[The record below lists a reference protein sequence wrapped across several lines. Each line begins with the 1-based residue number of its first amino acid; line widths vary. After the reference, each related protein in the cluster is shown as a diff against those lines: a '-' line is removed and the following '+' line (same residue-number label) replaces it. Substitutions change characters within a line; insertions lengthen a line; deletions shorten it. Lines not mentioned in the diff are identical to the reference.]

1 MKKRLLSL
9 LTVLAMLATW
19 LPVGGI
25 SVAGEP
31 VVEKLE
37 LTTDMVSASG
47 TSYGDMTYVV
57 DGSAETYWRG
67 KGQASTL
74 SLDLKGVYM
83 VDHFVLKVPA
93 RWPSRTQI
101 CTVSGRL
108 DGEEYSPL
116 LEGEQA
122 LLFEQGR
129 STVTLTLPEKRSVR
143 YLQLTFSNNTGDAN
157 GPQIGEW
164 EVYGYADPDAAP
176 VIGKLDLTHAN
187 TIASSDSYG
196 GGSVAAFDG
205 NQGTYWN
212 SISHGAGA
220 TFSELLMLDMR
231 RIHVVDHFVFK
242 VPGHWDARTQTVT
255 ITGSLNGVEYD
266 IPIAENVQLGFDP
279 GSGNT
284 VELMLD
290 SQVSV
295 QYLRLEVTAST
306 NSEGRG
312 QIGEWEVYGYADPAA
327 ALPDRTTV
335 VCVGDSI
342 TYGDKCS
349 NRIENAY
356 PAQLWQ
362 MLGDEYEVFN
372 RGRNGCTMGEHDR
385 RYIYLEEQIQDTSH
399 RKTLA
404 VTQSDIEIADTVII
418 MLGDNDAGL
427 YWQVGS
433 EDAKENYLSCYT
445 EMIEQFQKWN
455 PDLHFVLA
463 TPPTGC
469 SANGAGGL
477 NVKIQDISAVLREY
491 YEDNYAGNEQF
502 TLADINTLT
511 ADWDGNHNDWYADNV
526 HFNDEGYKQLASLF
540 YDVLFSRVDRTEL
553 EALIASVTESAG
565 DSGKYTAGSVAA
577 LTRAVEHAQGVVDD
591 ADATQETVDA
601 EVTALKAAIDALVD
615 ISGLK
620 TLMDG
625 QKSEEQ
631 LSGYTQ
637 ASVEAY
643 NKLFTDAK
651 AVYDNPNATKEDV
664 AAQVTALQNAE
675 SVLEEETPEP
685 GPDENIVAL
694 PGGDA
699 EQVSAEG
706 HMLQVAVTYEEP
718 VDLSDYANREVSL
731 QFQIKLDKTENF
743 AETLEEFVEG
753 ENWLSYIRNGR
764 VRVNG
769 SEIGT
774 LQATVGLLA
783 GMTEGEYVTVTV
795 QIPQTIVQQGTLT
808 GYEMYMYNDLHRFGE
823 DMDPNAE
830 TGDGTYT
837 EANEGSK
844 GVTMTVKDV
853 KLVIGDELPAP
864 DPNAKMEWSTI
875 VGDYNTLQ
883 GGTQVYIDWKSA
895 DGYPLDTEAGGGADL
910 SGTAAN
916 GANKNYN
923 LQIKFTF
930 KDVNLPDEVTMD
942 QMVKMLFVRLRSS
955 RIDGAEMAAKG
966 LEFTLKA
973 EGDGE
978 RLVLEPDEDGVYF
991 INVPLSMMVKEN
1003 IDWTDVKQLIMR
1015 VEMADAYAGNADM
1028 TNPYFTL
1035 SVLEAKIVDTDPEN
1049 PDVPVEPTVDKTELE
1064 ALIATAKTEAAKT
1077 ETYTEDSIAALE
1089 DAIEAAQAVVDNE
1102 EATQEDVN
1110 AQLTALQAAID
1121 DLEEI
1126 TVTPEPMLGD
1136 VNGDGKITAMDA
1148 LLALQGATGKINLTD
1163 EQKAAANVNG
1173 DEEVTAEDALV
1184 LLQYATQKISELP
1197 YVEPVEE
1204 PAE

>member
-9 LTVLAMLATW
+9 LTVLTMLVTL
-19 LPVGGI
+19 LPIGG
-25 SVAGEP
+25 VFAAGEP
-31 VVEKLE
+31 PAEKIP
-37 LTTDMVSASG
+37 LTADMVSSSG
-47 TSYGDMTYVV
+47 TSYGNMTYVV
-57 DGSAETYWRG
+57 DGNADTYWRG
-67 KGQASTL
+67 KGQTSTL
-74 SLDLKGVYM
+74 SLDLKGVYV
-83 VDHFVLKVPA
+83 VDHFVFKVPA
-93 RWPSRTQI
+93 RWPSRTQT
-101 CTVSGRL
+101 CTVSGKL
-108 DGEEYSPL
+108 DGEEYSLL
-116 LEGEQA
+116 LEDEQN
-122 LLFEQGR
+122 LLFEQGQN
-129 STVTLTLPEKRSVR
+129 TVTITLPERRSVR
-143 YLQLTFSNNTGDAN
+143 YLQLAFSNNTGDAN

-164 EVYGYADPDAAP
+164 EVYGYADPDADP
-176 VIGKLDLTHAN
+176 VIGKIDLTHAN
-187 TIASSDSYG
+187 TAASSDSYG
-196 GGSVAAFDG
+196 GGAAAAFDG
-205 NQGTYWN
+205 SQGTYWN

-220 TFSELLMLDMR
+220 TFSELLVLDMR

-242 VPGHWDARTQTVT
+242 VPSHWDARTQTVT

-266 IPIAENVQLGFDP
+266 IPIAENVQLVFDP
-279 GSGNT
+279 VSGNT

-306 NSEGRG
+306 NEEGRG

-327 ALPDRTTV
+327 ALPERTTI

-356 PAQLWQ
+356 PAHLWQ

-385 RYIYLEEQIQDTSH
+385 RYIYREDQIQNTSH
-399 RKTLA
+399 RKTLP
-404 VTQSDIEIADTVII
+404 VTQSDIEIADMVII
-418 MLGDNDAGL
+418 MLGDNDANL
-427 YWQVGS
+427 YWQIGD

-445 EMIEQFQKWN
+445 EMITQFQEWN

-477 NVKIQDISAVLREY
+477 NVKIRDISEVLRQY
-491 YEDNYAGNEQF
+491 YADNYAQDERF
-502 TLADINTLT
+502 TLADINTMT
-511 ADWDGNHNDWYADNV
+511 AGWDGGHDDWYADNV

-577 LTRAVEHAQGVVDD
+577 LTTAVEHAQGVVDD

-620 TLMDG
+620 TLLDG

-675 SVLEEETPEP
+675 SVLKEETPEP
-685 GPDENIVAL
+685 DDNVVDVTTGEA
-694 PGGDA
+694 
-699 EQVSAEG
+699 VSVEG
-706 HMLQVAVTYEEP
+706 HMLDVNQTLENP
-718 VDLSDYANREVSL
+718 IDLSDYANREVSL

-743 AETLEEFVEG
+743 AETLNAFVDG
-753 ENWLSYIRNGR
+753 DNWMSYIRNGR

-795 QIPQTIVQQGTLT
+795 QIPQAIVEQGTLT

-823 DMDPNAE
+823 DMDPEAE
-830 TGDGTYT
+830 TNDGTYT

-853 KLVIGDELPAP
+853 KLVIGDELPAQ
-864 DPNAKMEWSTI
+864 DPNAKMVWSTI

-883 GGTQVYIDWKSA
+883 NGTQVYIDWKSA
-895 DGYPLDTEAGGGADL
+895 DGYPLDTEEGPGADL

-930 KDVNLPDEVTMD
+930 KDVNLPENVTID
-942 QMVKMLFVRLRSS
+942 QMVKVLFVRLRSS
-955 RIDGAEMAAKG
+955 RIDDAEKAAKG

-978 RLVLEPDEDGVYF
+978 RLVLEPDADGVYS
-991 INVPLSMMVKEN
+991 INVPLSMMVTEN
-1003 IDWTDVKQLIMR
+1003 IDWTDVKQMIIRM
-1015 VEMADAYAGNADM
+1015 EIADEYTGTANM

-1035 SVLEAKIVDTDPEN
+1035 SVQEAKIVDTDPEN
-1049 PDVPVEPTVDKTELE
+1049 PDVPVEPTVDKTKLE
-1064 ALIATAKTEAAKT
+1064 ALIETAKAEAAKT
-1077 ETYTEDSIAALE
+1077 DMYTEDSIAALE
-1089 DAIEAAQAVVDNE
+1089 DAIDAAQAVVDDA
-1102 EATQEDVN
+1102 EATQEDVD

-1121 DLEEI
+1121 ELEEI
-1126 TVTPEPMLGD
+1126 TVTPEPELGD
-1136 VNGDGKITAMDA
+1136 VNGDGQITAMDA
-1148 LLALQGATGKINLTD
+1148 LLALQAATGKLNLTD

-1173 DEEVTAEDALV
+1173 DEAVTAEDALV

-1197 YVEPVEE
+1197 HVEPVEE